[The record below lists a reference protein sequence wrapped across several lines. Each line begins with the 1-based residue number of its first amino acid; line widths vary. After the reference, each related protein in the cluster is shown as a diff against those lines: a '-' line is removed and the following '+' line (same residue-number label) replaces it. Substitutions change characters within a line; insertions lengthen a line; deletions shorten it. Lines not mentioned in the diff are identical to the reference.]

1 MYPLYTNAPGKART
15 LEPTEDTVKKQ
26 TFGFLF
32 ALLLA
37 IGLMPGAGANAAD
50 TEPRVLKPTFSI
62 MITRYLRYFPT
73 PTAKEP
79 QYNTWSW
86 RPRFNFTVE
95 GPLESGSQLSIS
107 FFKPNGAPWLTM
119 PLEAKEIPA
128 GQTVPVVNP
137 NDTTEDA
144 ERHTTLLTGV
154 FTFKINLKNPLSGTN
169 KTLYSGK
176 FTVGKFH
183 VGPDVPVNK
192 NQFDYYV
199 QHDWLMPIGY
209 MFWNTAPD
217 DEAPQLQ
224 SLMWFRGELQPEQV
238 SAYLYYNGKVI
249 CSTAN
254 SEQGSSYRRLTLETP
269 SGDPGYKWGGFLFRF
284 SKVAVTNKMISAN
297 HEYPGT
303 HFLDKNPG
311 KYEIK
316 VLVKGQLARTTS
328 FTVGPDGKIVDN
340 GIAAANNMAGL
351 GIVLPVKI
359 VPGADVKVI
368 SPTLKAD
375 AFYGNP
381 MTGFVIP
388 G

>member
-1 MYPLYTNAPGKART
+1 
-15 LEPTEDTVKKQ
+15 VKKQ
-26 TFGFLF
+26 TVGLLS
-32 ALLLA
+32 ALLLS
-37 IGLMPGAGANAAD
+37 LNLTPKANAAD
-50 TEPRVLKPTFSI
+50 EPRVVKPSLSI
-62 MITRYLRYFPT
+62 MVTRYLRYFPT

-107 FFKPNGAPWLTM
+107 FFKPNGSPWMTM
-119 PLEAKEIPA
+119 PLEVKEIPA
-128 GQTVPVVNP
+128 GQFVPVVNP
-137 NDTTEDA
+137 NDTTQEA
-144 ERHTTLLTGV
+144 ERNTTLGTGV
-154 FTFKINLKNPLSGTN
+154 YTFKINLKNPLSGVN
-169 KTLYSGK
+169 KTLYNGK

-209 MFWNTAPD
+209 LFWNMSPD
-217 DEAPQLQ
+217 EEAPQVK
-224 SLMWFRGELQPEQV
+224 SLMWFRGALQPEQV
-238 SAYLYYNGKVI
+238 AAYLYYNGKVI

-254 SEQGSSYRRLTLETP
+254 PEQGSSYRQYSLETP
-269 SGDPGYKWGGFLFRF
+269 SSAPDPQWGGFIFHF
-284 SKVAVTNKMISAN
+284 AKVATTDKHFSAN
-297 HEYPGT
+297 RYPDT

-316 VLVKGQLARTTS
+316 VLVKGKLARTTT

-340 GIAAANNMAGL
+340 KVSSSNGMAGL
-351 GIVLPVKI
+351 NMILPVKVI
-359 VPGADVKVI
+359 PGADVKAV
-368 SPTLKAD
+368 SPTMITD

-381 MTGFVIP
+381 LTGFTTP
-388 G
+388 E